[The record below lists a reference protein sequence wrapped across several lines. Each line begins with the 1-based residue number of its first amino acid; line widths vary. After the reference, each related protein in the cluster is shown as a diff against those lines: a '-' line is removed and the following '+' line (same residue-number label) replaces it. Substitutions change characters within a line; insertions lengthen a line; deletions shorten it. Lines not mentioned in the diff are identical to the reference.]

1 MSEDTTTSEDSVDS
15 GADETAQLDAED
27 TQTEAVN
34 QDEDTSQTSESDDAE
49 SLETEESESKDDSEE
64 TELKDW
70 AAKKNLPLD
79 DPLKMAKM
87 YRESEQKLGKKGQK
101 EGQLKTAVS
110 NANASSDTE
119 DYQALKNE
127 VEALSFF
134 VNHPEAKQFENNM
147 VEILEEKPWLASDLE
162 VVLDVAKGRSTSDA
176 ATRLAER
183 KAGSKEAL
191 AQAEQAGRAAQ
202 PRASATNSAKA
213 TNQKI
218 TMDNVDQLIEA
229 NGHEWYMKNRDKINA
244 VLAGN

>member
-1 MSEDTTTSEDSVDS
+1 MSEDTTTSDSVDE
-15 GADETAQLDAED
+15 AAEATTDTAEEN
-27 TQTEAVN
+27 TEAVN
-34 QDEDTSQTSESDDAE
+34 QDEDTSQTSESDDDSGSDDE
-49 SLETEESESKDDSEE
+49 SDNSED

-79 DPLKMAKM
+79 DPIKIAKL
-87 YRESEQKLGKKGQK
+87 YREAEKALGKRGQK

-110 NANASSDTE
+110 AANASSETE

-134 VNHPEAKQFENNM
+134 VNHPEAKQFEGEM
-147 VEILEEKPWLASDLE
+147 VGILEEKPWLTSDLE
-162 VVLDVAKGRSTSDA
+162 VVLDVAKGRSTTDA

-183 KAGSKEAL
+183 KAGGKEAL

-213 TNQKI
+213 TNSRI
-218 TMDNVDQLIEA
+218 TMDNVDQLLET

-244 VLAGN
+244 VLANG

>member
-1 MSEDTTTSEDSVDS
+1 MDEDTTTSDSVDS
-15 GADETAQLDAED
+15 GADEAQLDTQD
-27 TQTEAVN
+27 TNTGAVN
-34 QDEDTSQTSESDDAE
+34 QDEDTSQISDSDNSESSNE
-49 SLETEESESKDDSEE
+49 DDSDD

-87 YRESEQKLGKKGQK
+87 VRESEQKLGKKGQQ

-110 NANASSDTE
+110 AANASSDTE
-119 DYQALKNE
+119 NYQALKNE
-127 VEALSFF
+127 VEALSFW
-134 VNHPEAKQFENNM
+134 VNHPDAKQFESTM
-147 VEILEEKPWLASDLE
+147 VDVLEEKPWLASDLD
-162 VVLDVAKGRSTSDA
+162 VVLDVAKGRSTTDA

-183 KAGSKEAL
+183 QAGSKEAL

-213 TNQKI
+213 SNTRI

-229 NGHEWYMKNRDKINA
+229 NGHEWFMKNRDKINT
-244 VLAGN
+244 VLANG